1 VENGYTDLENL
12 SDLILV
18 VVAGTI
24 WMPAPGL
31 AEAGAIVAIATGLEM
46 LHAQNTITN

>member
-1 VENGYTDLENL
+1 VENGYTDLANL
-12 SDLILV
+12 SDLVLV

-31 AEAGAIVAIATGLEM
+31 AEADSIVASATGSEM
-46 LHAQNTITN
+46 PDTQNTIAN